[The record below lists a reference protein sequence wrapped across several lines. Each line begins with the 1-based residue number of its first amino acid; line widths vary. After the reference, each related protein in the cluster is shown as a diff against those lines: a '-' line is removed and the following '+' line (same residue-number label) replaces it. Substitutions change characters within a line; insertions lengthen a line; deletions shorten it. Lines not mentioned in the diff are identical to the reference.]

1 MLKFVEIAKAWLAAA
16 NPTPEQQAL
25 ADNRISICNECPHRK
40 YTKQFD
46 IHVCGQCGCPL
57 SKKIFSPINSC
68 PDKRWKQ

>member
-25 ADNRISICNECPHRK
+25 ADDRISICNKCPHRM

-46 IHVCGQCGCPL
+46 VHYCGQCGCPL
-57 SKKIFSPINSC
+57 NKKIFSPINSC
-68 PDKRWKQ
+68 PDGRWEQ

>member
-16 NPTPEQQAL
+16 NPTSEQQAL
-25 ADNRISICNECPHRK
+25 ADSRISICNKCPHRK

-46 IHVCGQCGCPL
+46 THTCGLCGCPL
-57 SKKIFSPINSC
+57 NKKIFSPINSC